1 MNSLGMR
8 HPEDGQLLRYLDGEL
23 PGRQARQVRKHL
35 EACGPCRA
43 ELEEL
48 QNTAGEC
55 VRYRQNVLGTCL
67 PPPPGP
73 WQDLSR
79 GFDRIDASL
88 DRESLAARL
97 ARAMY
102 LPRPAVPWAVSGAI
116 ALAVVCAVVYQLRE
130 TPSVQAAALLKK
142 AVAVADS
149 RPRPAHR
156 IRIRTASQQVTRVI
170 GTVQAAS
177 DTPAIERLFRSA
189 NYDWNDPL
197 SARAFET
204 WRGQL
209 PAKRDEVAA
218 MEDLQSPDRGSYR
231 IQTTTDASEL
241 VSATLKLRMTDFEP
255 LEGRFEFRNRDWVEM
270 TELADRPNEP
280 ASTVAG
286 ATGGMPRQPGM
297 PPDRVG
303 PLAEPMRNPAGV
315 AEELQV
321 VAALHQVG
329 ADLGDPVEIAR
340 NNGQIVVSGTGIPPQ
355 HQKQIHEAL
364 DSVPGVVVRFQEP
377 GGVPSGP
384 GASPGPG
391 GTPPET
397 PAIRDSA
404 GSAPSSFQARL
415 EERLGG
421 RPQFERFSSQ
431 LLDASDAVMS
441 RAYALRRLAQEFPPD
456 AERQLSA
463 EGRRELLDL
472 GREHV
477 AALARQSGE
486 MDAALSRVLAA
497 LGGTAAP
504 GEVRLE
510 SSAWQPASEE
520 LLNAARR
527 VETVLAVLLGMAA
540 PDNQAV
546 GAPSQLLAAL
556 ARLRASQEH
565 CRRLLSYDGR

>member
-1 MNSLGMR
+1 MSSLETR
-8 HPEDGQLLRYLDGEL
+8 HPEEGQLLRYLDGEL
-23 PGRQARQVRKHL
+23 PGRRARQIRKHL
-35 EACGPCRA
+35 EACWHCRA

-48 QNTAGEC
+48 ESTAGDC
-55 VRYRQNVLGTCL
+55 VRYRKNVLGTCL
-67 PPPPGP
+67 PPPGP

-97 ARAMY
+97 ARVIS
-102 LPRPAVPWAVSGAI
+102 LPRPAVPWAVTGAI
-116 ALAVVCAVVYQLRE
+116 AVAVVSTIVYQWRE

-149 RPRPAHR
+149 RPRPARR
-156 IRIRTASQQVTRVI
+156 IRIRTASVQLTRVV
-170 GTVQAAS
+170 GAGQPAS
-177 DTPAIERLFRSA
+177 DAPAIERLFRSA
-189 NYDWNDPL
+189 NYNWDDPL
-197 SARAFET
+197 SARSFET
-204 WRGQL
+204 WRDQL

-218 MEDLQSPDRGSYR
+218 IEDPQSPDRNSYR

-241 VSATLKLRMTDFEP
+241 VSASLKLRMTDFEP
-255 LEGRFEFRNRDWVEM
+255 LEGRFEFRSRDWVEM
-270 TELADRPNEP
+270 TELTDQPTLP

-297 PPDRVG
+297 PPDRVEAS
-303 PLAEPMRNPAGV
+303 AEPMNPAGV

-340 NNGQIVVSGTGIPPQ
+340 ESGQILVSGTGIPPQ

-364 DSVPGVVVRFQEP
+364 DSMPGVVVRFSEP

-384 GASPGPG
+384 GA
-391 GTPPET
+391 PPET
-397 PAIRDSA
+397 PALRDSA
-404 GSAPSSFQARL
+404 GSAPPPFQARL

-421 RPQFERFSSQ
+421 RPQYERFSSQ
-431 LLDASDAVMS
+431 LLDGSDAVMS
-441 RAYALRRLAQEFPPD
+441 RAYALRRLAQQFPPD
-456 AERQLSA
+456 VERQLSA
-463 EGRRELLDL
+463 EGRRQLRDL

-486 MDAALSRVLAA
+486 MDAALSRILAA
-497 LGGTAAP
+497 LGGAPP

-510 SSAWQPASEE
+510 SAAWQPASEE
-520 LLNAARR
+520 LLSAARR
-527 VETVLAVLLGMAA
+527 VETVLAVLLGMAP
-540 PDNQAV
+540 PDNPADHI
-546 GAPSQLLAAL
+546 PSQLLAAL
-556 ARLRASQEH
+556 AQLRASQEH
-565 CRRLLSYDGR
+565 CQRLLSYDGR

>member
-1 MNSLGMR
+1 MR
-8 HPEDGQLLRYLDGEL
+8 HPEEGHLLRYLVGEL
-23 PGRQARQVRKHL
+23 PGRKARQIRQHL
-35 EACGPCRA
+35 EACSHCRA

-48 QNTAGEC
+48 QSTVADC
-55 VRYRQNVLGTCL
+55 VRYRQNVLGAIL
-67 PPPPGP
+67 PAPPEP
-73 WQDLSR
+73 WQDLAR

-97 ARAMY
+97 ARAIFP
-102 LPRPAVPWAVSGAI
+102 PRPAVRWAATAAI
-116 ALAVVCAVVYQLRE
+116 AMAVVSAIVYQWRE

-149 RPRPAHR
+149 RPRPARR

-170 GTVQAAS
+170 GAGEPAS

-189 NYDWNDPL
+189 NYNWDDPL

-204 WRGQL
+204 WRDQL

-218 MEDLQSPDRGSYR
+218 VEDAQSPGRNNYR

-270 TELADRPNEP
+270 AELTDQPTLP
-280 ASTVAG
+280 ASTVAE

-297 PPDRVG
+297 PPDRAE
-303 PLAEPMRNPAGV
+303 PPAEPMNAAGV

-340 NNGQIVVSGTGIPPQ
+340 QSGQILVSGTGIPPQ

-364 DSVPGVVVRFQEP
+364 DSMPGVVVRFQEP
-377 GGVPSGP
+377 GGAPSGP
-384 GASPGPG
+384 E

-397 PAIRDSA
+397 PAVRDSA
-404 GSAPSSFQARL
+404 GSAPPPFQARL

-421 RPQFERFSSQ
+421 RLQYERFSSQ
-431 LLDASDAVMS
+431 LLDQSDAAMA
-441 RAYALRRLAQEFPPD
+441 RAYALRRLAQQFPPD
-456 AERQLSA
+456 VERQLSMEDRRTLGNLWRDHLA
-463 EGRRELLDL
+463 AFARESGRMEATLTPLL
-472 GREHV
+472 H
-477 AALARQSGE
+477 
-486 MDAALSRVLAA
+486 A
-497 LGGTAAP
+497 LGGTVAP
-504 GEVRLE
+504 LEVR
-510 SSAWQPASEE
+510 SGPAAWQPAAEE
-520 LLNAARR
+520 LVSAARR

-540 PDNQAV
+540 PENPADHT
-546 GAPSQLLAAL
+546 PSQLLAAL
-556 ARLRASQEH
+556 AQLRASQEH
-565 CRRLLSYDGR
+565 CQRLLSYDGR

>member
-1 MNSLGMR
+1 MR
-8 HPEDGQLLRYLDGEL
+8 HPEEGQLLRYLDGEL
-23 PGRQARQVRKHL
+23 PGRKARQMRKHL
-35 EACGPCRA
+35 EACWHCRA

-48 QNTAGEC
+48 QSTVGDC
-55 VRYRQNVLGTCL
+55 VRYRKNVLGTCL
-67 PPPPGP
+67 PPPPDA

-88 DRESLAARL
+88 DGESLAARL
-97 ARAMY
+97 ARAMFP
-102 LPRPAVPWAVSGAI
+102 PRPAVRWAATGAI
-116 ALAVVCAVVYQLRE
+116 AVAVVCTIAYQWRE
-130 TPSVQAAALLKK
+130 APSVQAAALLKK
-142 AVAVADS
+142 AVAVADA
-149 RPRPAHR
+149 RPRPARR
-156 IRIRTASQQVTRVI
+156 IRIRTASQQLTRVI
-170 GTVQAAS
+170 GAGQPAS
-177 DTPAIERLFRSA
+177 DAPAIERLFRSA
-189 NYDWNDPL
+189 NYNWDDPL

-204 WRGQL
+204 WRDQL
-209 PAKRDEVAA
+209 PVKRDEVAA
-218 MEDLQSPDRGSYR
+218 IEDPQSPDRNSYR
-231 IQTTTDASEL
+231 IQTTTDSSEL
-241 VSATLKLRMTDFEP
+241 VSAILKLRMTDFEP

-270 TELADRPNEP
+270 TELTDQPNEP

-297 PPDRVG
+297 PPDRVE
-303 PLAEPMRNPAGV
+303 PSAEPSAEPMNPAGV

-340 NNGQIVVSGTGIPPQ
+340 VSGQILVSGTGIPPQ

-364 DSVPGVVVRFQEP
+364 DSMPGVVVRFSEP

-384 GASPGPG
+384 GAPPVE
-391 GTPPET
+391 PET
-397 PAIRDSA
+397 PALRDSA
-404 GSAPSSFQARL
+404 GSAPPPYQVRL

-431 LLDASDAVMS
+431 LLDGSDAVMS
-441 RAYALRRLAQEFPPD
+441 RAYALRRLAQQFPPD
-456 AERQLSA
+456 VERQLSA
-463 EGRRELLDL
+463 EGRRELRDL

-486 MDAALSRVLAA
+486 MDAALSRILAG

-510 SSAWQPASEE
+510 SAAWQPASEE
-520 LLNAARR
+520 LLSAARR

-540 PDNQAV
+540 PENPADHT
-546 GAPSQLLAAL
+546 PSQLLAAL
-556 ARLRASQEH
+556 AQLKASQEH
-565 CRRLLSYDGR
+565 CQRLLSYDGR

>member
-1 MNSLGMR
+1 MR
-8 HPEDGQLLRYLDGEL
+8 HPEEGQLLRYLDGEL
-23 PGRQARQVRKHL
+23 PGRKARQIREHL
-35 EACGPCRA
+35 ETCRHCRA

-48 QNTAGEC
+48 ASTAGDC
-55 VRYRQNVLGTCL
+55 VRYRKSVLGTGL
-67 PPPPGP
+67 PPPPDA

-88 DRESLAARL
+88 DGEPLAARL
-97 ARAMY
+97 ARVMF
-102 LPRPAVPWAVSGAI
+102 LPRPAVPWAVSAAI
-116 ALAVVCAVVYQLRE
+116 AVAVVCTIVYQWRE

-142 AVAVADS
+142 AIAVADS
-149 RPRPAHR
+149 RPRPARR

-170 GTVQAAS
+170 GAGQPAS

-189 NYDWNDPL
+189 NYNWDDPL

-204 WRGQL
+204 WHDQL

-218 MEDLQSPDRGSYR
+218 IEDPQSPGRNSYR

-241 VSATLKLRMTDFEP
+241 VSATLTLRMTDFEP
-255 LEGRFEFRNRDWVEM
+255 MEGRFEFRNRDWVEM
-270 TELADRPNEP
+270 TELTDQPTLP

-297 PPDRVG
+297 PPDRVE
-303 PLAEPMRNPAGV
+303 PSAEPMNPAGV

-340 NNGQIVVSGTGIPPQ
+340 KSGQILVSGTGIPPQ

-364 DSVPGVVVRFQEP
+364 DSMPGVVVRFSEP
-377 GGVPSGP
+377 GTEGAPSAEP
-384 GASPGPG
+384 EAPVLG
-391 GTPPET
+391 G
-397 PAIRDSA
+397 SA
-404 GSAPSSFQARL
+404 GSAPPPFQVRL

-431 LLDASDAVMS
+431 LLDGSDAVMS

-456 AERQLSA
+456 VERQLSA
-463 EGRRELLDL
+463 DGRRVLRDL
-472 GREHV
+472 GREHI

-486 MDAALSRVLAA
+486 MDAALGRVLVA
-497 LGGTAAP
+497 LGGAAAP

-510 SSAWQPASEE
+510 SAAWQSASEE
-520 LLNAARR
+520 LLSAARR

-540 PDNQAV
+540 PDNPADHT
-546 GAPSQLLAAL
+546 PSQLLAAL
-556 ARLRASQEH
+556 AQLRASQEH
-565 CRRLLSYDGR
+565 CQRLLSYDGR

>member
-1 MNSLGMR
+1 MSSLGMR
-8 HPEDGQLLRYLDGEL
+8 HPEEGQLLRYLDGEL
-23 PGRQARQVRKHL
+23 PGRKARQIRKHL
-35 EACGPCRA
+35 EACWHCRA

-48 QNTAGEC
+48 QNTVGDC
-55 VRYRQNVLGTCL
+55 VRYRKNVLGTCL

-88 DRESLAARL
+88 ENESLAARL
-97 ARAMY
+97 ARNLF
-102 LPRPAVPWAVSGAI
+102 LPRQAVPWAVTAAI
-116 ALAVVCAVVYQLRE
+116 AVAVVSTIVYQLRE

-156 IRIRTASQQVTRVI
+156 IRIRTASQQLMRVI
-170 GTVQAAS
+170 GAGQPAS
-177 DTPAIERLFRSA
+177 DAPAIERLFRSA
-189 NYDWNDPL
+189 NYNWDDPL
-197 SARAFET
+197 SARAFEA
-204 WRGQL
+204 WRDQL

-218 MEDLQSPDRGSYR
+218 MEDPQSPDRNSYR

-270 TELADRPNEP
+270 TELTDQPTLP

-297 PPDRVG
+297 PPDQVE
-303 PLAEPMRNPAGV
+303 PPAEPINPAGV

-321 VAALHQVG
+321 VAALHHVG
-329 ADLGDPVEIAR
+329 ADLGDPVEVAR
-340 NNGQIVVSGTGIPPQ
+340 DSGQILVSGTGIPPQ

-364 DSVPGVVVRFQEP
+364 DSMPGVVVRFSEP
-377 GGVPSGP
+377 GGMPSGP
-384 GASPGPG
+384 GA
-391 GTPPET
+391 PPET

-404 GSAPSSFQARL
+404 GSAPPPFQARL

-431 LLDASDAVMS
+431 LLDGSEAVMS
-441 RAYALRRLAQEFPPD
+441 RAHALRRLAQEFPPEV
-456 AERQLSA
+456 ERQLSA
-463 EGRRELLDL
+463 EGRRTLRDL
-472 GREHV
+472 RREHV

-486 MDAALSRVLAA
+486 MDAALSRVLIS
-497 LGGTAAP
+497 LGGTAVP
-504 GEVRLE
+504 GEVHLE
-510 SSAWQPASEE
+510 SAAWQPASEE
-520 LLNAARR
+520 LLSAARR
-527 VETVLAVLLGMAA
+527 IETLLAVLLGMAPA
-540 PDNQAV
+540 DNPADHT
-546 GAPSQLLAAL
+546 PSLLLAAL
-556 ARLRASQEH
+556 AQLRASQEH
-565 CRRLLSYDGR
+565 CQRLLSYDER

>member
-1 MNSLGMR
+1 MSSLGMR
-8 HPEDGQLLRYLDGEL
+8 HPEDGRLLRYLDGEL
-23 PGRQARQVRKHL
+23 PGRQARQIRKHL
-35 EACGPCRA
+35 EACWHCRA

-48 QNTAGEC
+48 QNTVGDC
-55 VRYRQNVLGTCL
+55 VRYRKHVLGTYL
-67 PPPPGP
+67 PPPPEP

-88 DRESLAARL
+88 DGESLAARL
-97 ARAMY
+97 VRTMF
-102 LPRPAVPWAVSGAI
+102 LPRPAVPWAVTAAI
-116 ALAVVCAVVYQLRE
+116 AVAVACTIVYQLRE

-149 RPRPAHR
+149 RPRPRRR
-156 IRIRTASQQVTRVI
+156 IRISTASQQVTRVI
-170 GTVQAAS
+170 GAGQPAS

-189 NYDWNDPL
+189 NYNWDDPL
-197 SARAFET
+197 SARSFET
-204 WRGQL
+204 WRDQL
-209 PAKRDEVAA
+209 PAKRDQVAA
-218 MEDLQSPDRGSYR
+218 MDDPQSPDRNSYR

-270 TELADRPNEP
+270 TELTDQPTLP

-297 PPDRVG
+297 PPDR
-303 PLAEPMRNPAGV
+303 AEPSAEAMNPAGV

-340 NNGQIVVSGTGIPPQ
+340 QSGQILVSGTGIPPQ
-355 HQKQIHEAL
+355 HQKQIHQAL
-364 DSVPGVVVRFQEP
+364 DSMPGVVVRFSEP

-384 GASPGPG
+384 GVPSSPE

-397 PAIRDSA
+397 PALRDSA
-404 GSAPSSFQARL
+404 GSAPPPFQARL

-431 LLDASDAVMS
+431 LLDGSDAVMS
-441 RAYALRRLAQEFPPD
+441 RAYALRRLAQQFPPD
-456 AERQLSA
+456 VERQLSA
-463 EGRRELLDL
+463 GDRRVLRDL

-486 MDAALSRVLAA
+486 MDAALNRVLAA
-497 LGGTAAP
+497 LGGTAPA
-504 GEVRLE
+504 GTVRLE
-510 SSAWQPASEE
+510 SAAWQPASEE
-520 LLNAARR
+520 LLSAARR
-527 VETVLAVLLGMAA
+527 VEAVLAVLLGMA
-540 PDNQAV
+540 PVDNPADHT
-546 GAPSQLLAAL
+546 PSQLLAAL
-556 ARLRASQEH
+556 AQLRASQEH
-565 CRRLLSYDGR
+565 CQRLLSYDER

>member
-1 MNSLGMR
+1 MSSLGMR
-8 HPEDGQLLRYLDGEL
+8 HPEEGQLLRYLDGEL
-23 PGRQARQVRKHL
+23 PGRRVRQIRKHL
-35 EACGPCRA
+35 EACWHCRA

-48 QNTAGEC
+48 ESTVGDC
-55 VRYRQNVLGTCL
+55 VRYRKNLLGTCL
-67 PPPPGP
+67 PPPPDA

-88 DRESLAARL
+88 AGESLAARL
-97 ARAMY
+97 ARVMF
-102 LPRPAVPWAVSGAI
+102 LPRPAVPWAVTGAI
-116 ALAVVCAVVYQLRE
+116 AVVVICTIVYQLRE
-130 TPSVQAAALLKK
+130 APSVQAAALLKK

-149 RPRPAHR
+149 RPRPARR
-156 IRIRTASQQVTRVI
+156 IRIRTASQQLTRVI
-170 GTVQAAS
+170 GAGQPAS

-189 NYDWNDPL
+189 NYNWDDPL
-197 SARAFET
+197 SAKSFET
-204 WRGQL
+204 WRDQL
-209 PAKRDEVAA
+209 RVKRDEVAA
-218 MEDLQSPDRGSYR
+218 IEDAQSPDGNSYR

-270 TELADRPNEP
+270 TEFTDQPTLP

-297 PPDRVG
+297 PPDRAE
-303 PLAEPMRNPAGV
+303 PSAEPSAEPMNPAGV

-340 NNGQIVVSGTGIPPQ
+340 NSGQILVSGTGIPPQ

-364 DSVPGVVVRFQEP
+364 DSMPGVVVRFQEP
-377 GGVPSGP
+377 GTVPSGP
-384 GASPGPG
+384 GAPPVE
-391 GTPPET
+391 PET
-397 PAIRDSA
+397 PALRESP
-404 GSAPSSFQARL
+404 GSAPPPFQVRL

-431 LLDASDAVMS
+431 LLDGSDAVMS
-441 RAYALRRLAQEFPPD
+441 RAYALRRLAQQFPPD
-456 AERQLSA
+456 VERQLSA
-463 EGRRELLDL
+463 EGRRVLRDL
-472 GREHV
+472 GREHI

-486 MDAALSRVLAA
+486 MDAALGRILAG
-497 LGGTAAP
+497 LGGTGAR
-504 GEVRLE
+504 GEVHLE
-510 SSAWQPASEE
+510 SAAWQPASEE
-520 LLNAARR
+520 LLSAARR

-540 PDNQAV
+540 PDNPADHT
-546 GAPSQLLAAL
+546 PSQLLAAL
-556 ARLRASQEH
+556 AQLRASQEH